1 MTITEEA
8 LQEVVS
14 LRAEVAELKA
24 QMARRNDR
32 MVEALNLLHSAGFGL
47 RPDGVTFTEMVSEAV
62 HELERLRQPSQDW
75 VAVAKELESLR
86 TQLAEAQKSAAAW
99 EIQAQDLRDKLLQ
112 ATNLCA
118 NGCGHPEHGGFCR

>member
-32 MVEALNLLHSAGFGL
+32 MVEALNLLHSAGFGI

-99 EIQAQDLRDKLLQ
+99 EIQAQDLRDKFVALESHHNRLL
-112 ATNLCA
+112 ASLGA
-118 NGCGHPEHGGFCR
+118 LP